1 MIPTDLIVKISI
13 VLSVVAAVTG
23 SVWYVSNLQAKL
35 AQSQENV
42 HKLEDGI
49 KDQKILMQQMR
60 QDISKI
66 QSINDELRK
75 SSEKYRSEV
84 EALSRKFSQD
94 AQGQSRDFG
103 LLAREKPEL
112 IERLVNRGS
121 RNAARCLEIA
131 SGAPRTKEEIEAKTS
146 SEINK
151 ECPAIANPN
160 YRAPQ

>member
-1 MIPTDLIVKISI
+1 MIPTDLIVKITA
-13 VLSVVAAVTG
+13 VLAIVAAIAG
-23 SVWYVSNLQAKL
+23 GVWYVSDLKSRL
-35 AQSQENV
+35 VQSQENV

-49 KDQKILMQQMR
+49 KDQNMLMQQMR

-66 QSINDELRK
+66 QSINEDLRK
-75 SSEKYRSEV
+75 SSEKYRTEV
-84 EALSRKFSQD
+84 ESLIRKFNQD

-112 IERLVNRGS
+112 IERLVNRGTK
-121 RNAARCLEIA
+121 NAARCLEIA
-131 SGAPRTKEEIEAKTS
+131 TGSPRTKEEIEAKSS

-151 ECPAIANPN
+151 ECPSIANPN